1 MFPYDEEDENNQL
14 PSAQDI
20 TGALQ
25 GQQLVE
31 GEQSF
36 AQPDQAPQSPDAGY
50 IQRLR
55 DVMNQYQQ
63 LVQKPPE
70 AKDPELEGAL
80 ADRRSQMRNLAI
92 LKSAATIGNS
102 IAGSAGGQYVAD
114 RPDEFKTQEQMASL
128 GMDELKAK
136 RESGKEKLAER
147 KQGLQEQMGLA
158 KGEMELSKQ
167 ERQLKIDA
175 ELDNPASATSQFYR
189 DMAKQQY
196 PKLAGQISDKL
207 SARNIMKLK
216 LGPSGAS
223 DKGTFQNA
231 YYVDEKGNT
240 GSYKFDTRTGEATP
254 MQGLSK
260 AFAAQVRQDPRSNEL
275 IAIQPGAPG
284 SQPTQVTGPAT
295 GATKAE
301 KKDLIFDDLNPKQR
315 DELKEI
321 EKEYRADVK
330 DSVEFGETLSG
341 LNDLINAD
349 ISAAIPVIRRQ
360 LARSV
365 GREVGVMTDQDV
377 NQFSGDQSFV
387 GALERFAKLK
397 ATGKMTDRDKQQYG
411 QIISI
416 AQNNIRKAMDNRAS
430 YHSTRLGQRV
440 PNASD
445 SSLKQLLSVEQ
456 SKPSDISYPQ
466 EVLDYAAKHSMTP
479 DAVMKLAEKRKQ
491 EQMQPKK

>member
-1 MFPYDEEDENNQL
+1 MAYFDEEND
-14 PSAQDI
+14 DI
-20 TGALQ
+20 TAELQ
-25 GQQLVE
+25 PQMEPV
-31 GEQSF
+31 
-36 AQPDQAPQSPDAGY
+36 APAPDHM
-50 IQRLR
+50 QRLR
-55 DVMNQYQQ
+55 EVMNQYQQ
-63 LVQKPPE
+63 LVQQPPE
-70 AKDPELEGAL
+70 AKDPELEQAL
-80 ADRRSQMRNLAI
+80 SGRREQLKNLAYA
-92 LKSAATIGNS
+92 KAAAQIGAG
-102 IAGSAGGQYVAD
+102 IAGLSAKAPVQANL
-114 RPDEFKTQEQMASL
+114 EAFKPVEQMANL
-128 GMDELKAK
+128 GMEELKEK
-136 RESGKEKLAER
+136 RASGKEKLAER
-147 KQGLQEQMGLA
+147 KQSLQEQMGLA

-167 ERQLKIDA
+167 ERQSKIDA

-196 PKLAGQISDKL
+196 PKLAAQISDKL

-216 LGPSGAS
+216 LGPTGAS

-231 YYVDEKGNT
+231 YYVDEKGNP

-284 SQPTQVTGPAT
+284 SQPTQVTGPGT
-295 GATKAE
+295 GSPKAE

-377 NQFSGDQSFV
+377 NQFSGDQSFM

-397 ATGKMTDRDKQQYG
+397 ATGKMTDQDKQQYG
-411 QIISI
+411 QIITI
-416 AQNNIRKAMDNRAS
+416 AQNNIRKAMENRAS

-445 SSLKQLLSVEQ
+445 ASLKQLLSVEQ
-456 SKPSDISYPQ
+456 SKPSGIQYEPDVIA
-466 EVLDYAAKHSMTP
+466 YATKHNITN
-479 DAVMKLAEKRKQ
+479 EKAQHIKQ
-491 EQMQPKK
+491 QKTGKP